1 MPKETPHINSMIA
14 GLPRMQI
21 YATTTNYL
29 CNEWLDEADLK
40 VFQTMKET
48 NPRRYKVAGLGG
60 WGIVDGL
67 IYENWREELFNRL
80 KSAPRPV

>member
-1 MPKETPHINSMIA
+1 MCI
-14 GLPRMQI
+14 RDR
-21 YATTTNYL
+21 

-67 IYENWREELFNRL
+67 IYENWREE
-80 KSAPRPV
+80 PVSYTHLDVYKRQDLSHATIQRICPDKRQTVS